1 MTTSNL
7 LTLAIDQSLPAQF
20 LRLILARERGDKS
33 AARAARR
40 RLEKLG
46 VRVRFARSSNR
57 P

>member
-1 MTTSNL
+1 MSTGEV
-7 LTLAIDQSLPAQF
+7 LTRVVEASPPAQF

-33 AARAARR
+33 AAQDAR

-46 VRVRFARSSNR
+46 VKVRFARGNSR